1 MIKNK
6 IQPVILAGGS
16 GTRLWPL
23 SRKQFPKQFLSL
35 DGGSQSLLQTTIA
48 RILPISDLPSIIV
61 CNEEHRFIIAE
72 QIREIDGFSANILL
86 EPVGKNT
93 APAITVAA
101 LFSQKQ
107 IDEDAVLL
115 VLPSDHVIENNET
128 FLTCIRKG
136 FELANSGKLVTFGI
150 TPTFPETGY
159 GYIEKDKAVGDGFG
173 VARFVEKPDLATA
186 TAYVASGN
194 YLWNSGMFMFKVSAY
209 LAEIAKYATDIL
221 EITEK
226 SLIAPKVDDDFVR
239 VNADEYLNLRSE
251 SIDHAVME
259 KSENVV
265 VIEFDA
271 DWSDIG
277 SWRAVW
283 EHLDK
288 DNNQNVLIGDVI
300 EFDSHNN
307 YVLSQDKLV
316 SVLGVQDLVVINTKD
331 AVLVAHKDNV
341 QNVKNIVAKL
351 EQDSRSE
358 HINHRVVQRPWGCYD
373 SVDNGERYQVKRITV
388 KPGAKLSVQMHY
400 HRAEHWI
407 VVSGTALITN
417 GDKSFML
424 LENQSTYIPAG
435 VVHALENPGKIPLEI
450 IEVQSGAYLE
460 EDDIVRF
467 EDKYG
472 RAKK

>member
-1 MIKNK
+1 MLNNK

-35 DGGSQSLLQTTIA
+35 DGGTQSLLQTTIA

-61 CNEEHRFIIAE
+61 CNEEHRFIVAE
-72 QIREIDGFSANILL
+72 QIREIKKFNGSILL

-93 APAITVAA
+93 APAITLAA

-107 IDEDAVLL
+107 IEDAVLL

-128 FLTCIRKG
+128 FLKHIEKG
-136 FELANSGKLVTFGI
+136 FELANNGKLVTFGI

-173 VARFVEKPDLATA
+173 VARFVEKPDLETA
-186 TAYVASGN
+186 KAYVASGN
-194 YLWNSGMFMFKVSAY
+194 YLWNSGMFMFKASTY
-209 LAEIAKYATDIL
+209 LTELAKYATDIL
-221 EITEK
+221 EVTEN
-226 SLIAPKVDDDFVR
+226 SIIDPKVDDDFVR
-239 VNADEYLNLRSE
+239 VNADEYQKLRSE
-251 SIDHAVME
+251 SIDYAVME

-265 VIEFDA
+265 VVEFDTN
-271 DWSDIG
+271 WSDIG

-283 EHLDK
+283 ENLEK
-288 DNNQNVLIGDVI
+288 DANQNVLIGDVI

-316 SVLGVQDLVVINTKD
+316 SVLGVQDLIVINTKD

-358 HINHRVVQRPWGCYD
+358 HINHRVVQRPWGFYD
-373 SVDNGERYQVKRITV
+373 SVDNSERYQVKRITV

-400 HRAEHWI
+400 HRAEHW
-407 VVSGTALITN
+407 VVVCGTALITN
-417 GDKSFML
+417 GDKTFILS
-424 LENQSTYIPAG
+424 ENQSTYIPAG
-435 VVHALENPGKIPLEI
+435 VIHALENPGKIPLEI
-450 IEVQSGAYLE
+450 IEVQSGAYLG
-460 EDDIVRF
+460 EDDIIRF
-467 EDKYG
+467 EDRYG
-472 RAKK
+472 RN